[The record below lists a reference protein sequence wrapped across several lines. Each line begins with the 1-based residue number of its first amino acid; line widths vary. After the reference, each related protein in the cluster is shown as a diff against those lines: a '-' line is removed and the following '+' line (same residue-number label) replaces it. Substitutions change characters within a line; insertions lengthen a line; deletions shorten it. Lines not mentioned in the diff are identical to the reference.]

1 MLVLSRRQ
9 NEKIVFPCIQASVQV
24 VGVKGGVVRLG
35 IEAPPEVDIFREE
48 AQAPAACW
56 RPFQTKVPQGTAHAK
71 QRQLQQQTRE
81 GLKLASTGLG
91 LARLQLA
98 SGHIQEAQ
106 ALLDRIH
113 EDIQSL
119 RQRLERKGRRELPRS
134 SVKSRNGPL
143 PHGRGSEGTGESRDL
158 PERAGMAMVASSG
171 TKGM

>member
-24 VGVKGGVVRLG
+24 VGVKGGVVHLG

-56 RPFQTKVPQGTAHAK
+56 RPFPTMLGEGSAHAK
-71 QRQLQQQTRE
+71 QRQLHQQTRE

-98 SGHIQEAQ
+98 TGHIQEAQ

-113 EDIQSL
+113 QDMQTL
-119 RQRLERKGRRELPRS
+119 RQRLERKGRRKLRRS
-134 SVKSRNGPL
+134 SPKSHTL
-143 PHGRGSEGTGESRDL
+143 PHGRGSEGTAESRDL
-158 PERAGMAMVASSG
+158 LDLAGMAMVASSG